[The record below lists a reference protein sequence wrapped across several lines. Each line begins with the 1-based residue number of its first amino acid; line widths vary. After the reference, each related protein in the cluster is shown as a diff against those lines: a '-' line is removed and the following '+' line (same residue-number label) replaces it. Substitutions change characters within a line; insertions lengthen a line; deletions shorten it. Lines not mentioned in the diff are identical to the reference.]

1 MKTVRILGIIVIL
14 ALIGGVLKDAIP
26 GFIDGWNDAEADSQ
40 LVLPA
45 DFNSVSLSVE
55 GYKDGVPDS
64 LFNRAMQANVPCEF
78 NGVNTYVKYN
88 SWVHAM
94 GFVILPVILLVFY
107 GVYCLIRLL
116 VSVSRGE
123 ILIRKNIRRL
133 RFFIYPIMAFSALY
147 ELQNYIL
154 YRIATSELV
163 SSGYV
168 FDEFHLKYSWTFML
182 VIALLTEIFAQAVR
196 IKEENDLTI

>member
-1 MKTVRILGIIVIL
+1 MKTVRILGIIVIV
-14 ALIGGVLKDAIP
+14 ALIGNFIKDAIP
-26 GFIDGWNDAEADSQ
+26 GFIDGWNDAEAHHD
-40 LVLPA
+40 LPA
-45 DFNSVSLSVE
+45 GWTYTSVPVKY
-55 GYKDGVPDS
+55 YKGETARDS
-64 LFNRAMQANVPCEF
+64 LFNQTLQCNVPAEATEVF
-78 NGVNTYVKYN
+78 TFIHHSKWMDIITIAFLPFALLGIY
-88 SWVHAM
+88 
-94 GFVILPVILLVFY
+94 GF
-107 GVYCLIRLL
+107 YCLIRLL
-116 VSVSRGE
+116 LSVSRGE

-133 RFFIYPIMAFSALY
+133 RFFIYPMMGVSALF
-147 ELQNYIL
+147 ELNRYIL

>member
-14 ALIGGVLKDAIP
+14 ALVGNFINDAVS

-45 DFNSVSLSVE
+45 DFNSVSLSVD
-55 GYKDGVPDS
+55 GYKDGVSDS
-64 LFNRAMQANVPCEF
+64 LFNRAMQANVPYEV
-78 NGVNTYVKYN
+78 NGINTYVKHS

-94 GFVILPVILLVFY
+94 GVVALPIILLVFY

-116 VSVSRGE
+116 IAVSRGE

-133 RFFIYPIMAFSALY
+133 RFFIYPIMVFSALF
-147 ELQNYIL
+147 ELQSYL
-154 YRIATSELV
+154 LHRIAMNELA
-163 SSGYV
+163 SSAYV
-168 FDEFHLKYSWTFML
+168 FDEFHLKYAWTYML

>member
-1 MKTVRILGIIVIL
+1 
-14 ALIGGVLKDAIP
+14 
-26 GFIDGWNDAEADSQ
+26 
-40 LVLPA
+40 
-45 DFNSVSLSVE
+45 
-55 GYKDGVPDS
+55 
-64 LFNRAMQANVPCEF
+64 
-78 NGVNTYVKYN
+78 
-88 SWVHAM
+88 M

-154 YRIATSELV
+154 YRIATGELV

-168 FDEFHLKYSWTFML
+168 FDDFHLKYSWTFML

>member
-1 MKTVRILGIIVIL
+1 MKTVRILGIIVIV
-14 ALIGGVLKDAIP
+14 ALIGGALKDAIP
-26 GFIDGWNDAEADSQ
+26 GFIDGWNDAEADAQ

-45 DFNSVSLSVE
+45 DFNSVSLSVD
-55 GYKDGVPDS
+55 GYKEGMSDS
-64 LFNRAMQANVPCEF
+64 LFNRAMQANVPYEV
-78 NGVNTYVKYN
+78 NGINTYVKHS

-94 GFVILPVILLVFY
+94 GFVVLPVILLVFY

-116 VSVSRGE
+116 IAVSRGE

-147 ELQNYIL
+147 ELQSYIL

-163 SSGYV
+163 SSAYV
-168 FDEFHLKYSWTFML
+168 FDDFHLKYSWTFML

>member
-1 MKTVRILGIIVIL
+1 MKTVRILGIIVIV
-14 ALIGGVLKDAIP
+14 ALIGNFIKDVIP

-55 GYKDGVPDS
+55 GYKEGMSDS
-64 LFNRAMQANVPCEF
+64 LFNQAMQANVPCEV
-78 NGVNTYVKYN
+78 NGVSTYVKHN

-94 GFVILPVILLVFY
+94 GFVIFPVTLLVFY
-107 GVYCLIRLL
+107 GIYCLIRLL
-116 VSVSRGE
+116 IAVSRGE

-133 RFFIYPIMAFSALY
+133 RFFIYPIMAFSALF
-147 ELQNYIL
+147 ELQSYIL
-154 YRIATSELV
+154 YRAAMNELV
-163 SSGYV
+163 SSDYA